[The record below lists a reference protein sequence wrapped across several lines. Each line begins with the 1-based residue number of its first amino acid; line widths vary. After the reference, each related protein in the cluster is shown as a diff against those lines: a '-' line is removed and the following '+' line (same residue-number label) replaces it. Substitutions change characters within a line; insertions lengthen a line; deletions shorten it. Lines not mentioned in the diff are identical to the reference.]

1 MSLNVRKLD
10 NRRIS
15 KLDANYLLEQIA
27 DIKYGSVTIKIQ
39 DGIAIQIDKNE
50 KIRVR

>member
-1 MSLNVRKLD
+1 MTINVSQIDNTKISNLD
-10 NRRIS
+10 S
-15 KLDANYLLEQIA
+15 YFLLKQIA

-39 DGIAIQIDKNE
+39 DGIVVQLDKNE